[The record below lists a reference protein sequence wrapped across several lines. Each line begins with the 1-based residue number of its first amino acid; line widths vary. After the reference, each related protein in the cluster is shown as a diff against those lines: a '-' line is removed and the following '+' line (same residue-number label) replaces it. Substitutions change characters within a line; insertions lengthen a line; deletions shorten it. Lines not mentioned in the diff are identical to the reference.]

1 MTTTLLDV
9 INVVMET
16 MLTVIPCTAIISYLL
31 IPENCQTWKEKKK
44 KKITL
49 SVGIQC
55 KIGDSRGTDDMPLG
69 SDSENTVGYMHE
81 TLS

>member
-1 MTTTLLDV
+1 MHRNYFLSFNTRELS
-9 INVVMET
+9 NME
-16 MLTVIPCTAIISYLL
+16 I
-31 IPENCQTWKEKKK
+31 KKK
-44 KKITL
+44 NKKITL